1 MLMNVVLLNCTD
13 FSCYSSKPTYQN
25 WCAGTLDTVT
35 ASNIACCSD
44 GPNQDNSFF
53 VINTTYRIKG
63 IHSYSCAFL
72 LCLIET
78 TRAAAGI
85 DLWSG
90 RWCDIMLS
98 QRACWPCI
106 TPCPS
111 VTISKANSTDYLSV
125 ISGYTTVLDELL
137 HNDRCSS
144 DKNQCCVNLTI
155 IIYHQHSRPQ
165 EQLFKL
171 KPFKDVKM
179 RSPICFP
186 WSCLQWQG
194 YLVPVLQTMTMSRL
208 CDHFW
213 RAQDCHCGV
222 WTDRC
227 CLSAVGHVYVQK
239 WHKHDVASGATG
251 RPKQK

>member
-1 MLMNVVLLNCTD
+1 MISNTNSFLSQASWKSSCFCVFPSELGVMAVAYLDSWHFHSDPFSMTSSMLMNVVLLNCTD

-90 RWCDIMLS
+90 R
-98 QRACWPCI
+98 
-106 TPCPS
+106 
-111 VTISKANSTDYLSV
+111 
-125 ISGYTTVLDELL
+125 
-137 HNDRCSS
+137 
-144 DKNQCCVNLTI
+144 
-155 IIYHQHSRPQ
+155 
-165 EQLFKL
+165 
-171 KPFKDVKM
+171 
-179 RSPICFP
+179 
-186 WSCLQWQG
+186 
-194 YLVPVLQTMTMSRL
+194 
-208 CDHFW
+208 
-213 RAQDCHCGV
+213 
-222 WTDRC
+222 
-227 CLSAVGHVYVQK
+227 
-239 WHKHDVASGATG
+239 
-251 RPKQK
+251 